1 MSETDICNQ
10 ALGVIGALRIDN
22 LDDTSEPNPQTIQ
35 CRLHYEQTRDALIRS
50 HYWRFA
56 STRANLTEDSESP
69 DFEFDNQFD
78 LPDDFMRLKSV
89 FGDNSTATENTRY
102 SFAIE
107 GQLLLTNDSTVELR
121 YIKKVTDVT
130 EFDPLFI
137 EVLILKLALKLTGPL
152 TGGSLKIKQA
162 IHVDLKPLMSQV
174 RAIDRQET
182 NTIGRLNRRPWAEAR
197 LQGGGT
203 WRQDRV

>member
-1 MSETDICNQ
+1 MTETDIVNM
-10 ALGVIGALRIDN
+10 ALAVFGALRIEN
-22 LDDTSEPNPQTIQ
+22 LDSDTSLQAVHARI
-35 CRLHYEQTRDALIRS
+35 HYDQTRDALIRS

-56 STRANLTEDSESP
+56 SARATLTEDSESP

-78 LPDDFMRLKSV
+78 LPTDFMRLKSV
-89 FGDNSTATENTRY
+89 FGDNFTATENTRH

-107 GQLLLTNDSTVELR
+107 GQLLLTNDSSVELR

-130 EFDPLFI
+130 EFDALFV
-137 EVLILKLALKLTGPL
+137 EVLVLKLALKLVGAL
-152 TGGSLKIKQA
+152 AGGSLKIKNA
-162 IHVDLKPLMSQV
+162 IHLDLKPLMSQV

-182 NTIGRLNRRPWAEAR
+182 NTIGRLNRRPWVEAR
-197 LQGGGT
+197 LQGGGS